1 MIRPSTILWIA
12 LAGGVGVG
20 TYQLK
25 HRMLAFEDELAR
37 INRQVTAEQQAI
49 HVLRAEW
56 AYITQPQRL
65 QPLANRH
72 LDMNTMTPA
81 QIGRVADLPAR
92 PPAPPAPPEPQ
103 IQAASPP
110 PAPAPQDPRNQAANP
125 PPPTAPDPQIRAA
138 GAPVQPAAAPQ
149 PTPQPVFTGPNSVP
163 GVTPALVVTTVPS
176 TPPRRPAARPA
187 PAQAPRNDAIGALL
201 SQMSTAATQHA
212 DSVRTG
218 RGLTPS
224 R

>member
-1 MIRPSTILWIA
+1 MIKPSTILWIA
-12 LAGGVGVG
+12 LAGAVGVG

-37 INRQVTAEQQAI
+37 IHRQVTAEQQAI

-72 LDMNTMTPA
+72 LDMNAMTPA

-92 PPAPPAPPEPQ
+92 PPAPPEPAAPPIPPVTMAGTP
-103 IQAASPP
+103 AAGPTVQTAIAQ
-110 PAPAPQDPRNQAANP
+110 PAPSAP
-125 PPPTAPDPQIRAA
+125 TEI
-138 GAPVQPAAAPQ
+138 PAAAIAPVVAVMPAQ
-149 PTPQPVFTGPNSVP
+149 PAS
-163 GVTPALVVTTVPS
+163 A
-176 TPPRRPAARPA
+176 RRPEPRGGSPARTNA
-187 PAQAPRNDAIGALL
+187 PPRNDPIGALL
-201 SQMSTAATQHA
+201 TQMSTAATQHA
-212 DSVRTG
+212 NNVRSA
-218 RGLTPS
+218 RGAPP